1 MSDTVASSSLPLAGI
16 RVLDATS
23 NIAGPFGGAILADL
37 GADVIKIETPSGDP
51 SRSMVPIDGDR
62 SAYFHIVNRNKS
74 AESIDLKSHLGKSLL
89 AELMNNADVFLTNFL
104 PDRLAALDLQPAEL
118 MKKFPR
124 LIVGNLSSYGST
136 GPDASIPGYD
146 GTIQARTGI
155 MHVTGEAEGDPV
167 RAGVSVLD
175 VGGGMWL
182 AIGILAAIVERNKS
196 GKGTLVETSLFETG
210 ATWVSYHLSA
220 EQLSGLPS
228 VRSGSGHPTFS
239 PYGIFATGEGV
250 ICIGVGSDNIFEKL
264 CTSINRADLISDPR
278 FKMKEEVDQEMY
290 RYYKAIN
297 VEVAK
302 LKSLLS
308 LVSSWENELKKLQEK
323 FSKKP
328 KQARS
333 LKNVHEL
340 MDEIKQLKLAGKD
353 NPGDRQ
359 VGAWQSIRTTPVSA
373 INEAEKVA
381 MARLDVPSEQDWKR
395 VSDAAALI
403 DAYRIQINQ
412 FYDSKWRKLKKE

>member
-1 MSDTVASSSLPLAGI
+1 MSDLAAGKSLPLAGV

-51 SRSMVPIDGDR
+51 SRSMVPVDGDR

-74 AESIDLKSHLGKSLL
+74 VESIDLKSDLGKSRL
-89 AELMNNADVFLTNFL
+89 AELMTDADVFLTNFL
-104 PDRLAALDLQPAEL
+104 PDRLNALDLKPDDL

-136 GPDASIPGYD
+136 GPDASVPGYD

-155 MHVTGEAEGDPV
+155 MHVTGEADGDPV

-239 PYGIFATGEGV
+239 PYGIFSTGDGA
-250 ICIGVGSDNIFEKL
+250 ICIGVGSDNIFKKL
-264 CTSINRADLISDPR
+264 CTLIAREDLISDPR
-278 FKMKEEVDQEMY
+278 FISNADRVKNKKILTTEIEKALAAKSALEWAEILGRNGVPADRVALPEELFED
-290 RYYKAIN
+290 
-297 VEVAK
+297 
-302 LKSLLS
+302 
-308 LVSSWENELKKLQEK
+308 
-323 FSKKP
+323 
-328 KQARS
+328 KQAEVIKVLLPYPDS
-333 LKNVHEL
+333 QSKVK
-340 MDEIKQLKLAGKD
+340 EIPGLPLRFDGQRPPIRKSAPHRD
-353 NPGDRQ
+353 N
-359 VGAWQSIRTTPVSA
+359 S
-373 INEAEKVA
+373 
-381 MARLDVPSEQDWKR
+381 
-395 VSDAAALI
+395 
-403 DAYRIQINQ
+403 
-412 FYDSKWRKLKKE
+412 

>member
-1 MSDTVASSSLPLAGI
+1 MSDSAASSSLPLSGI

-37 GADVIKIETPSGDP
+37 GADVVKIETPSGDP
-51 SRSMVPIDGDR
+51 SRSMVPVDGDR

-74 AESIDLKSHLGKSLL
+74 VESIDLKSDLGKSRL
-89 AELMNNADVFLTNFL
+89 AELMNDADVFLTNFL
-104 PDRLAALDLQPAEL
+104 PDRLEALDLHPADL
-118 MKKFPR
+118 LKKFPR

-136 GPDASIPGYD
+136 GPDAGIPGYD

-155 MHVTGEAEGDPV
+155 MHVTGEADGDPV

-220 EQLSGLPS
+220 EQLSGTPS

-239 PYGIFATGEGV
+239 PYGIFTTGEGA

-264 CTSINRADLISDPR
+264 CTSIGKAELISDPR
-278 FKMKEEVDQEMY
+278 FITNADRVANKKTLKLEIEKALISKGALEWAELLGRSGVPADRVALPEELFDD
-290 RYYKAIN
+290 
-297 VEVAK
+297 
-302 LKSLLS
+302 
-308 LVSSWENELKKLQEK
+308 
-323 FSKKP
+323 
-328 KQARS
+328 KQAEAIKVLLPYPDS
-333 LKNVHEL
+333 NSKVK
-340 MDEIKQLKLAGKD
+340 EIPGLPLRFNGQRPPIRKSAPHRD
-353 NPGDRQ
+353 N
-359 VGAWQSIRTTPVSA
+359 S
-373 INEAEKVA
+373 
-381 MARLDVPSEQDWKR
+381 
-395 VSDAAALI
+395 
-403 DAYRIQINQ
+403 
-412 FYDSKWRKLKKE
+412 

>member
-74 AESIDLKSHLGKSLL
+74 AESIDLKSHLGKSRL

-278 FKMKEEVDQEMY
+278 FITNADRVANKKILKLEIEKALISKSAVDWAELLGRNGVPADRVALPEELFDD
-290 RYYKAIN
+290 
-297 VEVAK
+297 
-302 LKSLLS
+302 
-308 LVSSWENELKKLQEK
+308 
-323 FSKKP
+323 
-328 KQARS
+328 KQA
-333 LKNVHEL
+333 EA
-340 MDEIKQLKLAGKD
+340 IKVLLPYPD
-353 NPGDRQ
+353 
-359 VGAWQSIRTTPVSA
+359 S
-373 INEAEKVA
+373 
-381 MARLDVPSEQDWKR
+381 
-395 VSDAAALI
+395 
-403 DAYRIQINQ
+403 
-412 FYDSKWRKLKKE
+412 DSKVKEIPGLPLRLNGQRPPIRKSAPHRDIS

>member
-1 MSDTVASSSLPLAGI
+1 MLQIEGACMSDLAAGKSLPLAGV

-51 SRSMVPIDGDR
+51 SRSMVPVDGDR

-74 AESIDLKSHLGKSLL
+74 VESIDLKSDLGKSRL
-89 AELMNNADVFLTNFL
+89 AELMTDADVFLTNFL
-104 PDRLAALDLQPAEL
+104 PDRLSALDLKPDDL

-136 GPDASIPGYD
+136 GPDASAPGYD

-155 MHVTGEAEGDPV
+155 MHVTGEADGDPV

-239 PYGIFATGEGV
+239 PYGIFTTGEGA
-250 ICIGVGSDNIFEKL
+250 ICIGVGSDNIFKKL
-264 CTSINRADLISDPR
+264 CTLIAREDLISDPR
-278 FKMKEEVDQEMY
+278 FITNADRVSNRKILTTEIEKALAAKSALDWAEILGRNGVPADRVALPEELFDDKQAEAIKVLLPYPDSQSKMKEIPGLPLRFDGQ
-290 RYYKAIN
+290 RPPIR
-297 VEVAK
+297 
-302 LKSLLS
+302 KSA
-308 LVSSWENELKKLQEK
+308 
-323 FSKKP
+323 P
-328 KQARS
+328 HR
-333 LKNVHEL
+333 
-340 MDEIKQLKLAGKD
+340 D
-353 NPGDRQ
+353 N
-359 VGAWQSIRTTPVSA
+359 S
-373 INEAEKVA
+373 
-381 MARLDVPSEQDWKR
+381 
-395 VSDAAALI
+395 
-403 DAYRIQINQ
+403 
-412 FYDSKWRKLKKE
+412 

>member
-1 MSDTVASSSLPLAGI
+1 MSDLAAGKSLPLAGV

-51 SRSMVPIDGDR
+51 SRSMVPVDGDR

-74 AESIDLKSHLGKSLL
+74 VESIDLKSDLGKSRL
-89 AELMNNADVFLTNFL
+89 AELMTDADVFLTNFL
-104 PDRLAALDLQPAEL
+104 PDRLSALDLKPDDL

-136 GPDASIPGYD
+136 GPDASAPGYD

-155 MHVTGEAEGDPV
+155 MHVTGEADGNPV

-239 PYGIFATGEGV
+239 PYGIFTTGDGA
-250 ICIGVGSDNIFEKL
+250 ICIGVGSDNIFRKL
-264 CTSINRADLISDPR
+264 CTLIAREDLISDPR
-278 FKMKEEVDQEMY
+278 FIANADRVNNRKILTTEIEKALAVKSALDWAEILGRNGVPADRVALPEELFED
-290 RYYKAIN
+290 
-297 VEVAK
+297 
-302 LKSLLS
+302 
-308 LVSSWENELKKLQEK
+308 
-323 FSKKP
+323 
-328 KQARS
+328 KQAEAIKVLLPYPDS
-333 LKNVHEL
+333 QSKVK
-340 MDEIKQLKLAGKD
+340 EIPGLPLRFNGQRPPIRKSAPHRD
-353 NPGDRQ
+353 N
-359 VGAWQSIRTTPVSA
+359 S
-373 INEAEKVA
+373 
-381 MARLDVPSEQDWKR
+381 
-395 VSDAAALI
+395 
-403 DAYRIQINQ
+403 
-412 FYDSKWRKLKKE
+412 